1 MANYNVRITKS
12 AAKELEDVPKP
23 DRLRIVD
30 KIRLLAENPRPHGSK
45 KLSGEEKYRLR
56 QGDYRILYTIDD
68 QIVTVTVVKIGNRR
82 DVYK

>member
-68 QIVTVTVVKIGNRR
+68 RIVTVTVVKIGNRR

>member
-1 MANYNVRITKS
+1 MANYNVRITRS

-30 KIRLLAENPRPHGSK
+30 KIRLLAENPRPHGSE

-56 QGDYRILYTIDD
+56 QGDYRILYTVDD
-68 QIVTVTVVKIGNRR
+68 QIITVTVVKIGNRR

>member
-23 DRLRIVD
+23 DRLRIVE

-45 KLSGEEKYRLR
+45 KLSGEEKYRLS